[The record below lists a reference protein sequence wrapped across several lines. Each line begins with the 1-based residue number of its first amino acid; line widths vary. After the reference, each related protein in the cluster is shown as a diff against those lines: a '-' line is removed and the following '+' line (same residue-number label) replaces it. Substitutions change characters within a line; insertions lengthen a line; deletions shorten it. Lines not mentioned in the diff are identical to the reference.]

1 MKNTALGSLN
11 SVNAAVGTAAG
22 TIASGFASFVGLIPD
37 DIGKLVS
44 LIGGMLSIVMI
55 NYWRKNSLNVE
66 KNNIKT
72 DLENEILQLQLEEAR
87 YKAAQRRRKSDV

>member
-1 MKNTALGSLN
+1 MKNTALGSLS

-55 NYWRKNSLNVE
+55 NYWRKNSMKLD
-66 KNNIKT
+66 I
-72 DLENEILQLQLEEAR
+72 ENKILQLQFEEAQH
-87 YKAAQRRRKSDV
+87 KAEQRRRKSDV